1 MPLNDTSAILVLTP
15 VSCLIPLI
23 PPDFIDDLLA
33 RTDIVEIIEARVS
46 LKRTGQNYSGLC
58 PFHTEK
64 TPSFSVSAEKQFYY
78 CFGCQATGSAI
89 KFVMEFDRLDF
100 IPAVE
105 LLAARAGLVV
115 PQDRNQESSE
125 KQQKRKSI
133 YNVLEQSSVFYRDQ
147 LRQHTSRNIA
157 VDYLKS
163 RGLTGEIA
171 RDFGLGFAPPGWDNL
186 YSLLAKTNHERQLLI
201 DAGMVIKKDQV
212 ENDGN
217 IDDEKIYDRFRDRI
231 MFPIRDLRGRVIA
244 FGGRIV
250 GDGKPKYLNSPET
263 SVFHK
268 SRELYGLYEAR
279 KRNRKLD
286 NLLVVEGYM
295 DVVALAQHEVNNS
308 VATLGTATTSEHLD
322 RIFRA
327 VPTVTFCFDGDTA
340 GKNAAWKALLVSLA
354 HMKDGRSARFLF
366 VPDGEDPDS
375 LIRAEGKDQFDWRLD
390 RALHLPDFFFEK
402 LQADVGNGSLDGKAQ
417 LSNVAMPLI
426 MKIPGGVFREL
437 MIVKLSEITNLSPEK
452 LMELAGISDDFHAG
466 LSPDPRSAEIPPPPP
481 EGWDGYSPDEYEDHY
496 EDYSDDIGQESS
508 ELANRAIS
516 LLLRQPELVDQHAE
530 EEYGKFESAVGCRL
544 LFEIIRTIYAEEVRS
559 PVLLLAKYQDRAE
572 FSHLKQLAEQ
582 EQLLDVAD
590 LPDEY
595 RGVIFRLERKLQKE
609 SQTMLKRRLL
619 AKSFAD
625 LTDDEKQQLRDI
637 TSGKSS

>member
-1 MPLNDTSAILVLTP
+1 M
-15 VSCLIPLI
+15 IPLI

-340 GKNAAWKALLVSLA
+340 GKNAA
-354 HMKDGRSARFLF
+354 
-366 VPDGEDPDS
+366 
-375 LIRAEGKDQFDWRLD
+375 
-390 RALHLPDFFFEK
+390 
-402 LQADVGNGSLDGKAQ
+402 
-417 LSNVAMPLI
+417 
-426 MKIPGGVFREL
+426 
-437 MIVKLSEITNLSPEK
+437 
-452 LMELAGISDDFHAG
+452 
-466 LSPDPRSAEIPPPPP
+466 
-481 EGWDGYSPDEYEDHY
+481 
-496 EDYSDDIGQESS
+496 
-508 ELANRAIS
+508 
-516 LLLRQPELVDQHAE
+516 
-530 EEYGKFESAVGCRL
+530 
-544 LFEIIRTIYAEEVRS
+544 
-559 PVLLLAKYQDRAE
+559 
-572 FSHLKQLAEQ
+572 
-582 EQLLDVAD
+582 
-590 LPDEY
+590 
-595 RGVIFRLERKLQKE
+595 
-609 SQTMLKRRLL
+609 
-619 AKSFAD
+619 
-625 LTDDEKQQLRDI
+625 
-637 TSGKSS
+637 